1 MTTQK
6 KMIRLNRTDTFKVMQ
21 WMSSNREV
29 LERQSASEGIKML
42 KEAGFLMMSESMY
55 NRIRQDLGWKSNQQ
69 KSENDFLS
77 RLVELEAQVANL
89 HNLQSIINSQPW
101 NNPRLL

>member
-42 KEAGFLMMSESMY
+42 KEAGFLVMSESMY

-69 KSENDFLS
+69 KIENDLLF
-77 RLVELEAQVANL
+77 RLIELEAQVANL
-89 HNLQSIINSQPW
+89 QSLIDSQPW
-101 NNPRLL
+101 TDPRLL

>member
-42 KEAGFLMMSESMY
+42 KEAGFLVMSESMY